1 MASSRFHGIVTSM
14 PALVPSCGI
23 TMDER
28 IRNLMKERGHE
39 DLLMNVDDADLQP
52 KLLVALEK
60 LMTDRERIAEG
71 IGRTVVGNLKT
82 MAQMGVYFE
91 EEVRRRYPDFPTRQ
105 GEWSWEDYLPPLDQR
120 LRGLIET
127 YSDAVRVSA

>member
-1 MASSRFHGIVTSM
+1 
-14 PALVPSCGI
+14 
-23 TMDER
+23 
-28 IRNLMKERGHE
+28 MKERGHE